1 MITPSTSD
9 GTLRR
14 IKSLGDL
21 PKGPTDRN
29 EEFLQNFKRSK
40 DEHHGPSDGVEGN
53 VGHGNSDNGAG
64 PSTLRLPSKRSSSS
78 SDISLPK
85 QAELVV
91 QPAPTAPPRLS
102 QDRVQLPA
110 QAARPAAT
118 APATVQT
125 HGNQP
130 ARQPESRYRRILSF
144 FGYGRGASRERRSNV
159 SLGWNCCWGLAQIV
173 VIIVILVLSSHL
185 ESKTISGVNQ
195 LDACT
200 RPLGVWSGLWIGRVV
215 VACILSYWS
224 WQRERLTATIQGDS
238 EAGNV
243 GQTQPPSSN
252 SNTQAQ
258 ASTGGNNDAT
268 DGEAPPS
275 PPLPHT
281 SIYRK
286 LTLFSTLFSFSWFL
300 TAHILIYTS
309 VDSCRLSSPLI
320 WWLVFGILCITYLMV
335 VEVIILGLIVFLIA
349 PILFLFWNIFLMCL
363 GRHPLQNPG
372 MIKPEIGKLSKSV
385 VDRIPLVMYI
395 PPPPEPSSFP
405 IKVPEAIYTYPPP
418 PPGSNNIAPSKRRF
432 RFLKVKKKT
441 AGIPPNE
448 SSTSSKSE
456 GKKATKSDVPET
468 WEDHWEQ
475 EGYPFVVLEGN
486 RAACAICLMDFEEPK
501 RVANTSE
508 KDKESSLET
517 IPDPPTPG
525 RPPAH
530 DKAAEERDVELKL
543 EDAGDGAQP
552 LRLLA
557 CGHVFHPTCL
567 DPWLTDVSGRC
578 PVCQRAVELPEP
590 SSKKKKRSGS

>member
-1 MITPSTSD
+1 MTTPPTLD

-21 PKGPTDRN
+21 PEGAIERN
-29 EEFLQNFKRSK
+29 EDFLQNFKRSK
-40 DEHHGPSDGVEGN
+40 DEHHVPSDGVKQN
-53 VGHGNSDNGAG
+53 VEHDDSDNGVG
-64 PSTLRLPSKRSSSS
+64 PSTLRPPSKRSSSS

-85 QAELVV
+85 QVELV
-91 QPAPTAPPRLS
+91 QSAPTVPFRLS

-110 QAARPAAT
+110 QATRPATT
-118 APATVQT
+118 APATAQT

-130 ARQPESRYRRILSF
+130 ARQLESRYRRIMSF

-185 ESKTISGVNQ
+185 ESKTIPGVNQ
-195 LDACT
+195 LEACT

-224 WQRERLTATIQGDS
+224 WQRERLTAAIQPDS
-238 EAGNV
+238 EAGNAS
-243 GQTQPPSSN
+243 QTQSPSSN
-252 SNTQAQ
+252 SNAQ
-258 ASTGGNNDAT
+258 APTGANNDAT
-268 DGEAPPS
+268 DGETPPS
-275 PPLPHT
+275 PPLPYT
-281 SIYRK
+281 GIYRK

-309 VDSCRLSSPLI
+309 VESCRLSSPLI
-320 WWLVFGILCITYLMV
+320 WWLIFGILCITYLMV

-418 PPGSNNIAPSKRRF
+418 PPGSSNTAPSKRRF
-432 RFLKVKKKT
+432 RFLKIKKKT
-441 AGIPPNE
+441 ADIPPNE

-456 GKKATKSDVPET
+456 GKKATKPDVPET

-501 RVANTSE
+501 RVVNTSE
-508 KDKESSLET
+508 KDKGLLLEASDT
-517 IPDPPTPG
+517 ATSGCSPTD
-525 RPPAH
+525 
-530 DKAAEERDVELKL
+530 DKAVEEEGAELKL

-578 PVCQRAVELPEP
+578 PVCQRAVELPGP

>member
-14 IKSLGDL
+14 IKSVGDL
-21 PKGPTDRN
+21 PEGSKERN
-29 EEFLQNFKRSK
+29 GDFSQSFKRSK
-40 DEHHGPSDGVEGN
+40 DEHHGPSEGIDGNGE
-53 VGHGNSDNGAG
+53 HGNSDNGAG
-64 PSTLRLPSKRSSSS
+64 PSSLRVLSKRSSSS

-85 QAELVV
+85 QPEVV
-91 QPAPTAPPRLS
+91 PSAPTAPARLS
-102 QDRVQLPA
+102 QDRVRQPA
-110 QAARPAAT
+110 QDPRPAAT
-118 APATVQT
+118 APANMQT
-125 HGNQP
+125 RGNQP
-130 ARQPESRYRRILSF
+130 ARRPESRYRRILSS

-185 ESKTISGVNQ
+185 ESKTIPGVNQ

-200 RPLGVWSGLWIGRVV
+200 RPLGVWSGLWVGRVV

-224 WQRERLTATIQGDS
+224 WQRERLTAAIQGDS

-243 GQTQPPSSN
+243 GQTQPPSSY

-258 ASTGGNNDAT
+258 ASTGGNDDGT
-268 DGEAPPS
+268 DGEAPPP

-349 PILFLFWNIFLMCL
+349 PILF
-363 GRHPLQNPG
+363 GSYP
-372 MIKPEIGKLSKSV
+372 KSV

-418 PPGSNNIAPSKRRF
+418 PPGSNTIAPSKRLF

-441 AGIPPNE
+441 TGVPSNE

-456 GKKATKSDVPET
+456 GKKATKPDVPET

-501 RVANTSE
+501 RIVNTSE

-517 IPDPPTPG
+517 VSDPPTPG
-525 RPPAH
+525 RPPSH
-530 DKAAEERDVELKL
+530 NKAVEERDAELKL

>member
-14 IKSLGDL
+14 IKSVGDL
-21 PKGPTDRN
+21 PEGSKGRN
-29 EEFLQNFKRSK
+29 GDFSQNFKRSK
-40 DEHHGPSDGVEGN
+40 EEHHSPSEGIDGNAEP
-53 VGHGNSDNGAG
+53 GNSDNGAG
-64 PSTLRLPSKRSSSS
+64 PSTLRGLSKRSNSS
-78 SDISLPK
+78 SDIFLPK
-85 QAELVV
+85 QAELV
-91 QPAPTAPPRLS
+91 PSAPTAPARLS
-102 QDRVQLPA
+102 QDRVQQPT
-110 QAARPAAT
+110 QAARPATT
-118 APATVQT
+118 APANVQT

-185 ESKTISGVNQ
+185 ESKTIPGVNQ

-224 WQRERLTATIQGDS
+224 WQRERLTAAIQGDS

-258 ASTGGNNDAT
+258 VQASTGGNNDGT
-268 DGEAPPS
+268 DGEAPPP

-281 SIYRK
+281 GIYRK

-372 MIKPEIGKLSKSV
+372 LIKPEIGKLSKSV
-385 VDRIPLVMYI
+385 VDKIPLVMYI
-395 PPPPEPSSFP
+395 PPPPEPSTFP

-418 PPGSNNIAPSKRRF
+418 PLGSNTTAPSKRRF

-441 AGIPPNE
+441 AGVPPNE

-456 GKKATKSDVPET
+456 GKKATKPDGPET

-501 RVANTSE
+501 R
-508 KDKESSLET
+508 
-517 IPDPPTPG
+517 IPPTPG

-530 DKAAEERDVELKL
+530 NKAAEESELKL

-590 SSKKKKRSGS
+590 ELKKKKRSGA